1 MGFRLD
7 VSGNGHLLARLS
19 GRPYCGVVVLD
30 ELSVEDGARAVFGD
44 RLEVPRDRVSIDSS
58 SSLEHP

>member
-1 MGFRLD
+1 
-7 VSGNGHLLARLS
+7 
-19 GRPYCGVVVLD
+19 
-30 ELSVEDGARAVFGD
+30 VEDGARAVFGD